1 MFLFKLLGFA
11 KLIKAFFL
19 HNWKW
24 LLPLMLVA
32 AGFFW
37 TKEHYYNLGQNTE
50 RLEWEQRVAKEQ
62 EKNDKITET
71 LDKSVNVLGEIALKE
86 DQARNDKETIIE
98 TRINTVLEKPV
109 YTDCQVDQ
117 EVVDEQNALKALG
130 PKP

>member
-1 MFLFKLLGFA
+1 MILLRLLGLG

-19 HNWKW
+19 QNWKW
-24 LLPLMLVA
+24 LLPLMLIV

-37 TKEHYYNLGQNTE
+37 TKDHYYDLGQDTE
-50 RLEWEQRVAKEQ
+50 RLAWEKRVQKEQ
-62 EKNDKITET
+62 EKNDKITDT
-71 LDKSVNVLGEIALKE
+71 LEKSVDVLGEIALKE
-86 DQARNDKETIIE
+86 DAARKDKETIIE

>member
-1 MFLFKLLGFA
+1 MILKLLGLG

-19 HNWKW
+19 QNWKW
-24 LLPLMLVA
+24 LLPLMLVV

-37 TKEHYYNLGQNTE
+37 TKEHYYVLGQETE
-50 RLEWEQRVAKEQ
+50 RLAWEKRVQKEQ
-62 EKNDKITET
+62 EKNDKITDT
-71 LDKSVNVLGEIALKE
+71 LEKSVGVLGEIALKE
-86 DQARNDKETIIE
+86 DVARKDKETIIE

>member
-19 HNWKW
+19 QNWKW

-109 YTDCQVDQ
+109 YTDCKVDQ